1 MKATTKATIV
11 MLALATPMLC
21 AAKGTITFKGRVV
34 SQTTYEAT
42 VNGQSNGVVQLPTA
56 DLSAELTPVNI
67 VLKRKAQETGKVS
80 TTFVSR
86 HVTDNGNLKN
96 IAKGEQ
102 AAVQVQ
108 LLNQDRD
115 GKPVQLG
122 AASQT
127 RVPGDKTQTFAVRYV
142 AEHGAAA
149 TGAVTAMVEYT
160 VTYL

>member
-1 MKATTKATIV
+1 MKATTQATIV

-21 AAKGTITFKGRVV
+21 AAKGAITFKGRVV
-34 SQTTYEAT
+34 SQMTYEAT

-56 DLSAELTPVNI
+56 DLSAGLTPLNI

-80 TTFVSR
+80 ATFVSR

-108 LLNQDRD
+108 LLDQDRS
-115 GKPVQLG
+115 GAPVELG
-122 AASQT
+122 AVSHT
-127 RVPGDKTQTFAVRYV
+127 GVPSDKTQAFAVRYV
-142 AEHGAAA
+142 AERGAAA
-149 TGAVTAMVEYT
+149 TGAVTAMVEYA